1 MRAYVIVQV
10 EVHDQR
16 PYDAYRK
23 DVLPTIEAYGGRFL
37 VRGGT
42 MTKMEGAWPYAR
54 TVVIEFPSRADAEG
68 WYRSPEY
75 QKILPLRLKASKA
88 NLIIVD
94 GAV

>member
-23 DVLPTIEAYGGRFL
+23 EVMPTIEAYGGRFL
-37 VRGGT
+37 VRGGSI
-42 MTKMEGAWPYAR
+42 TKMEGDWPYAR

-68 WYRSPEY
+68 WYRSPAY
-75 QKILPLRLKASKA
+75 QKILPLRHKASKA